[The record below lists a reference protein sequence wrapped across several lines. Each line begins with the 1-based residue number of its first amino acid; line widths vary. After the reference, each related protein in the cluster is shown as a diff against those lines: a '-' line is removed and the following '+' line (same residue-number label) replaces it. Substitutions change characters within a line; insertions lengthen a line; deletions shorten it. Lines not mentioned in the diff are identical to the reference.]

1 MPPAAP
7 RYTSSGT
14 SRPIRGTS
22 ETLGSYRTAIS
33 NAEEEEDPGYLADD
47 EDESARM
54 IREDIEYLE
63 SRTWIGGF
71 GELFWKMICHAV
83 DEKTFRW

>member
-7 RYTSSGT
+7 RYTSSG
-14 SRPIRGTS
+14 G
-22 ETLGSYRTAIS
+22 RTDTEHDDHLLS
-33 NAEEEEDPGYLADD
+33 EEEEDPGYLADD

-71 GELFWKMICHAV
+71 GELFWKMIYHAV
-83 DEKTFRW
+83 DEKAFKW